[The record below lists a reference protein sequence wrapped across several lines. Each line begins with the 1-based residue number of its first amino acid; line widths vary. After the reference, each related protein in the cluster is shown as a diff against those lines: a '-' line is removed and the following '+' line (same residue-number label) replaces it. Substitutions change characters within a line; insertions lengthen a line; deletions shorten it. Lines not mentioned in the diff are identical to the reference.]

1 VFFQRCVYGGGWR
14 AGPQPKCEDWLA
26 GPEPNGEG
34 WCPRPELNWDQRF
47 RNEFIILF
55 LFIKSFYAVK
65 IARNCS
71 LFTMLFPPD
80 FISYVCRK
88 NCQFIIGGSGFFIR
102 EKNLTELVRRF
113 SVVLLGF
120 PEIPRI
126 QEGRRHPNDGKT
138 RS

>member
-1 VFFQRCVYGGGWR
+1 MFILLKMALIHAVNGIFFQPC
-14 AGPQPKCEDWLA
+14 AL
-26 GPEPNGEG
+26 GEG

-47 RNEFIILF
+47 RNEFIIFF

-88 NCQFIIGGSGFFIR
+88 NCQFIIVGSGFFIR

-126 QEGRRHPNDGKT
+126 QREDDT
-138 RS
+138 QTTE